1 MGWLSIIGTV
11 LGIIGSFFKKDETKP
26 LLDAGRAIQR
36 DEEHKNAQEIKAN
49 LNRGSYDVDELLK
62 PPSERKQ

>member
-1 MGWLSIIGTV
+1 MGWLGIVGTV
-11 LGIIGSFFKKDETKP
+11 LELIVGFFKKDENKT

-36 DEEHKNAQEIKAN
+36 DEEHKNAQEIKTK
-49 LNRGSYDVDELLK
+49 LNSESYDVDELLK

>member
-1 MGWLSIIGTV
+1 MAWLGIIGTV
-11 LGIIGSFFKKDETKP
+11 LEIISGFFKKDDNKT

-36 DEEHKNAQEIKAN
+36 DEEHRNGKEIKTKLDN
-49 LNRGSYDVDELLK
+49 STYDIDELLK